1 MYPHHWG
8 HMYRCG
14 RATSRFF
21 WFAFGAGF
29 ATWWHC
35 HHDAH
40 AWVEARQCMRDR
52 IPQRAYPPPG
62 TALPPSPFPNGPQDP
77 AEPQPQAQMQGPP
90 PQRNDGHGRHRHW
103 DRWDHWGWWGG
114 RERDA
119 RAQQQD
125 GGRAGWG
132 PAGRDSAAPGWG
144 RDAAAREGAW
154 GPPPPPA
161 THIPGSQPG
170 QGEKDIVQQATD
182 TITELS
188 EATLNNLLVTVE
200 SLKAKLAEH
209 RMQREQQEREIQAL
223 REAKFKQFEEW
234 QRQLQA
240 QQEKEAAEKAAEP
253 PRRLV

>member
-40 AWVEARQCMRDR
+40 AWAEARQCMRDR

-62 TALPPSPFPNGPQDP
+62 TALPPPPFPDAPQDP
-77 AEPQPQAQMQGPP
+77 AETQAQMQAP
-90 PQRNDGHGRHRHW
+90 PQPQRHNGRHGH
-103 DRWDHWGWWGG
+103 WDHWGWWGG
-114 RERDA
+114 RDA

-125 GGRAGWG
+125 GGRPGWG
-132 PAGRDSAAPGWG
+132 PSGRDSAGPGWA

-154 GPPPPPA
+154 GPPPPP
-161 THIPGSQPG
+161 TPIPGSQPG

-182 TITELS
+182 TVRRVHLWIWGQKTEGGCAVQITELS

-200 SLKAKLAEH
+200 SLKAVHLSIFH
-209 RMQREQQEREIQAL
+209 
-223 REAKFKQFEEW
+223 FD
-234 QRQLQA
+234 
-240 QQEKEAAEKAAEP
+240 AADGS
-253 PRRLV
+253 